1 MVRLALHSR
10 RSRSVHHL
18 GAVRRHDPRG
28 VCLRLCVRAGR
39 QDRYLQIVG
48 HPRGRHHRV
57 RRAAVPLSA
66 ERSVPAAAGV
76 QPVIS
81 TAITDLWYGFGVAL
95 EPHNLMYCFLGV
107 LVGNLV
113 GVLPGMG
120 PVATIS
126 ILLPLTFGMPPV
138 PAILMLS
145 GVYYGAQ
152 YGGAI
157 CSILLNLPCHP
168 PHAVTCLDGFPLTKQ
183 GKGGT
188 ALGITIIAAFI
199 GASFGITE
207 MIFLA
212 PFLVSVAL
220 KFGPAEVCSLML
232 VGLLAGSTLAKGSP
246 LNGIAMTVLGLFI
259 GIVGSDIETGTPRF
273 TFGIAELFDGVEI
286 IALALGMFGIAEFM
300 NSINNTESVDLRYAK
315 VGISD
320 MFPSKA
326 DLKLAF
332 WPMIR
337 GTFIGSLCALIPGTG
352 PTIASFVSY
361 AAEKKISRTPERFG
375 HGAIEGV
382 ACPEAS
388 THSSVQGDFIPT
400 MSLGIPGDTVMALLL
415 GALIIHGI
423 VPGPQLISQH
433 ADIFWGLIA
442 SFWIGNIL
450 LVILNVPMIGLWVK
464 LLIIPYRYIYPSAM
478 FFVCIVVYAANN
490 DMFQVGE
497 TMFIGVVGYIL
508 LRLDF
513 HPAPILLGFVLGPRF
528 EENFRGSLLISRGDL
543 LTFVERPISAFFLLI
558 CVVLIAAQI
567 YVWLRKPKILAEEK
581 AIEAEVPATRYSE
594 LAG

>member
-1 MVRLALHSR
+1 MFASALS
-10 RSRSVHHL
+10 
-18 GAVRRHDPRG
+18 
-28 VCLRLCVRAGR
+28 
-39 QDRYLQIVG
+39 
-48 HPRGRHHRV
+48 
-57 RRAAVPLSA
+57 
-66 ERSVPAAAGV
+66 
-76 QPVIS
+76 
-81 TAITDLWYGFGVAL
+81 DLLYGFGVAF
-95 EPHNLMYCFLGV
+95 EPQNIMWCFVGV

-126 ILLPLTFGMPPV
+126 ILLPLTFGIHPV

-188 ALGITIIAAFI
+188 ALGITVIAAFV
-199 GASFGITE
+199 GASWGITE

-212 PFLVSVAL
+212 PILVKVAL
-220 KFGPAEVCSLML
+220 EFGPAEVCSLML
-232 VGLLAGSTLAKGSP
+232 VGLIAGSTLAKGSP
-246 LNGIAMTVLGLFI
+246 LKGIAMTVFGLLL
-259 GIVGSDIETGTPRF
+259 GIVGSDIETGQPRF
-273 TFGIAELFDGVEI
+273 TFGITELFDGIEI
-286 IALALGMFGIAEFM
+286 AELALGMFGSAALL
-300 NSINNTESVDLRYAK
+300 NSINNTEAVDMKYAK

-320 MFPSKA
+320 MFPSKD
-326 DLKLAF
+326 DLKKSF
-332 WPMIR
+332 FPMIR
-337 GTFIGSLCALIPGTG
+337 GTIIGSLCALIPGTG

-361 AAEKKISRTPERFG
+361 ATEKKVSKTPERFG

-423 VPGPQLISQH
+423 VARPQLISQH
-433 ADIFWGLIA
+433 AHIYWGLIA

-464 LLIIPYRYIYPSAM
+464 LLSIPYRYLYPSAM
-478 FFVCIVVYAANN
+478 FFVCIGVYAANN

-497 TMFIGVVGYIL
+497 TIFIGVFGYIL

-528 EENFRGSLLISRGDL
+528 EENFRRSLLISRGDL
-543 LTFVERPISAFFLLI
+543 ATFIERPISAFFLFI
-558 CVVLIAAQI
+558 VVLLLAAQI
-567 YVWLRKPKILAEEK
+567 YVWLRPKKVAKEEK
-581 AIEAEVPATRYSE
+581 PIGDQVPATPYSS
-594 LAG
+594 LAE